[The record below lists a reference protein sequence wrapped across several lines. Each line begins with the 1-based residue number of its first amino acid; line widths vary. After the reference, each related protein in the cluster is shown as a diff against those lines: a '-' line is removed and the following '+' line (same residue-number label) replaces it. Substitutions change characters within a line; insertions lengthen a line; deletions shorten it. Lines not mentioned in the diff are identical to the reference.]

1 MDVAGV
7 ASASGA
13 AREVERVTIAMAK
26 VLRLQ
31 REQANATVALI
42 EQAAAPPAGS
52 TGRLID
58 VRA

>member
-1 MDVAGV
+1 MDVTGV
-7 ASASGA
+7 SAA
-13 AREVERVTIAMAK
+13 AREVERVTVAMAK
-26 VLRLQ
+26 VLRVQ

-42 EQAAAPPAGS
+42 EQAAAPPSPGA